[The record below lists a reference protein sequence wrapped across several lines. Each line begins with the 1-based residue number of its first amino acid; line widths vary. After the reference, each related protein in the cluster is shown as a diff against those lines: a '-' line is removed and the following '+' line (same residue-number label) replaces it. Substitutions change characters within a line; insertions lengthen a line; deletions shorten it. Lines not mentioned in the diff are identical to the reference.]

1 MVLAAGHY
9 KQTQTSSFIEAG
21 LNILISIIA
30 VFKLGLVGVAMGTLM
45 GMAYRTFYLAWY
57 LSKNIINRN
66 ISNFIKHILIDIL
79 SVFVIFFS
87 INWLVYSPNGYIAWI
102 ILAIKVSVIGL
113 GVCILLNLI
122 FYRKEMIH
130 LLMYVKKRKKSA

>member
-1 MVLAAGHY
+1 MNKRKLIKVNYLL
-9 KQTQTSSFIEAG
+9 TDTFICVFG
-21 LNILISIIA
+21 GQKSNLNIINN
-30 VFKLGLVGVAMGTLM
+30 
-45 GMAYRTFYLAWY
+45 
-57 LSKNIINRN
+57 NINKDYEITNRN

>member
-1 MVLAAGHY
+1 M
-9 KQTQTSSFIEAG
+9 
-21 LNILISIIA
+21 
-30 VFKLGLVGVAMGTLM
+30 GLVGVAMGTLM

>member
-1 MVLAAGHY
+1 
-9 KQTQTSSFIEAG
+9 
-21 LNILISIIA
+21 
-30 VFKLGLVGVAMGTLM
+30 MGTLM
-45 GMAYRTFYLAWY
+45 GMTYRTFYLAWY
-57 LSKNIINRN
+57 LSKNIIDRN
-66 ISNFIKHILIDIL
+66 FSNFIKHILIDIL
-79 SVFVIFFS
+79 SVFIIFFS